1 MPSPRGRRPRPPLP
15 PDLVDG
21 PWRPEVAR
29 ALLPR
34 TPADARAMAKRLN
47 AGTARPGSRARA
59 LMDYVRAGEMRSALA
74 YTPEMGPILERWQR
88 ALDAGQV
95 DAAVRLA
102 GQLGEL
108 DRAGRTALA
117 ERIMSPRDAR
127 AVRTAR
133 RVREQ
138 FSNTN
143 RAKMAAASRQRAR
156 ILAEARCVGRQGL
169 SKAAVARVVHDRL
182 RRQAG
187 TTGPRVPSI
196 RTIRRVLSALK
207 DL

>member
-1 MPSPRGRRPRPPLP
+1 
-15 PDLVDG
+15 
-21 PWRPEVAR
+21 
-29 ALLPR
+29 
-34 TPADARAMAKRLN
+34 MAKRLN

-59 LMDYVRAGEMRSALA
+59 LMDSVRAGEMRRALV
-74 YTPEMGPILERWQR
+74 YTPEMGPLLERWQR

-108 DRAGRTALA
+108 DRAGRSALA

-138 FSNTN
+138 FANAN
-143 RAKMAAASRQRAR
+143 RAKITAAGRQRAR
-156 ILAEARCVGRQGL
+156 ILVEARRVKRHQVL
-169 SKAAVARVVHDRL
+169 SKAALARVVHTQL
-182 RRQAG
+182 LRQAG
-187 TTGPRVPSI
+187 TTGAPVPSI
-196 RTIRRVLSALK
+196 RTIRRVLPALK